1 MGLTG
6 DWARCPTCSDNTWTP
21 GETCNACG
29 DTPIEGQQ
37 YELPGN
43 VDCDT
48 CEGDPDMYVDWGCQ
62 HPAFVE
68 WT

>member
-6 DWARCPTCSDNTWTP
+6 KWASCPTCSDNTWTP

-29 DTPIEGQQ
+29 DHPIKGQD
-37 YELPGN
+37 YELPGR
-43 VDCDT
+43 VDC
-48 CEGDPDMYVDWGCQ
+48 PDCGGEPDNYSWACQ
-62 HPAFVE
+62 HAAFVE